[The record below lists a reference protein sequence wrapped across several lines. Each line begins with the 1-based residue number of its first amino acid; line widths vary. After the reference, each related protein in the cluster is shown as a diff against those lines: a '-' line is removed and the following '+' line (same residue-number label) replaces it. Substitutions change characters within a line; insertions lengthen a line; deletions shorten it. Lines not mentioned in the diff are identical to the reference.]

1 MIQRL
6 EYIGGVLYVH
16 TRETSMKT
24 TKAFTHAG
32 HSFDSDTGLAIFGKL
47 PSVPIPAGVPLKD
60 GAVLKMQLV
69 SPEGELKKQ
78 KRTVVL
84 RKGGKDSSILR
95 VAGISRTPAQFS
107 AGDGWQIEVILF
119 RAYFTHTGLQT
130 TVGLTGDIPQW
141 LKDSIK
147 RQAEFWNRMAWIC
160 REARQKCTPA
170 SVEEIKG
177 FIQQTILPA
186 IDTFNDS
193 LGRSRQKLKH
203 PAKLKGEMPGID
215 GLWKFAGQLRKR
227 ADQGRP
233 NPDGLLESVISFAEQ
248 FKPDYTPMNE
258 FQSSVLEIGER
269 EAAALHLK
277 RYEIRPV
284 MQRFLSVLKAR
295 KTRALAWTD
304 GWPSIKYPDSPKA
317 KDWSLTYYFNKAGV
331 KASGLEDGSG
341 IPGLHFEIPKTAAET
356 GHPNLVG
363 SRAKRKLREA
373 VIWVPSGN
381 KEDWRFRFGVLQE
394 RELPENSH
402 IKQWQLSYIDGRLW
416 LGLTVEVQRPV
427 AVAGPTA
434 AGLDI
439 GWRRVEEGIRVG
451 VLFEPEGKTF
461 KEIVLDFQKSPVNHA
476 RRAPFRVNLG
486 PSRWQKRNITR
497 LIPDWKPGDAIP
509 GTFELRP
516 LLAKRR
522 GDLMDKAKAELYKE
536 LGDAVPAWFDK
547 AGKNGLLHLAEE
559 MKDNAAVQNIVNQLA
574 IRDKELGRLISF
586 YMEASTRRL
595 EYGYQQIAHD
605 VLKHLKAKGI
615 TRLVVEL
622 DFLAKVAQEQPE
634 DREGAEHYALKN
646 SQKYRQFA
654 GVKKF
659 VTILV
664 NIARKYGIIVDK
676 LSAINTTRICQY
688 CNHLNPATAKERFQ
702 CEGCERLIDQD
713 RNAGVNLSRFAAD
726 PTIAEMAAKA
736 GIIEL
741 PCLCGPQVDRNRRE
755 VRAGCNF

>member
-32 HSFDSDTGLAIFGKL
+32 HSFDSDTGLASFGKL
-47 PSVPIPAGVPLKD
+47 PSVQMPAGVPLKD
-60 GAVLKMQLV
+60 GAVLNMQLV
-69 SPEGELKKQ
+69 SPGGELKKQ

-84 RKGGKDSSILR
+84 RKGGKDSNIFR

-107 AGDGWQIEVILF
+107 AEDGWQIEVIPF
-119 RAYFTHTGLQT
+119 RAYFTHPGLQT
-130 TVGLTGDIPQW
+130 TVGSTGDIPQW

-147 RQAEFWNRMAWIC
+147 RQTEFWNRMAWIC

-170 SVEEIKG
+170 PVGKIKV
-177 FIQQTILPA
+177 FVQQTILPA

-215 GLWKFAGQLRKR
+215 GLWKFVGQLRKR
-227 ADQGRP
+227 ADKGRS

-248 FKPDYTPMNE
+248 FKPDYTPMIE

-284 MQRFLSVLKAR
+284 MQRFASVLKAR

-317 KDWSLTYYFNKAGV
+317 KDWSLTYYINKAGV

-356 GHPNLVG
+356 GHPNLIG

-381 KEDWRFRFGVLQE
+381 KEDWSSRFGVLQE
-394 RELPENSH
+394 RELTENSH

-416 LGLTVEVQRPV
+416 LGLTVELQRPV

-451 VLFEPEGKTF
+451 VLF
-461 KEIVLDFQKSPVNHA
+461 
-476 RRAPFRVNLG
+476 RVNLG
-486 PSRWQKRNITR
+486 PSRWQKRNITC

-509 GTFELRP
+509 GTFELRS
-516 LLAKRR
+516 LLEKRR
-522 GDLMDKAKAELYKE
+522 GHLMDKAKAELRRE

-559 MKDNAAVQNIVNQLA
+559 MKDNAAVENIVNQLA

-586 YMEASTRRL
+586 SMEASTKRL

-615 TRLVVEL
+615 TRLVVEP

-702 CEGCERLIDQD
+702 CKGCERLIDQD

-736 GIIEL
+736 GII
-741 PCLCGPQVDRNRRE
+741 
-755 VRAGCNF
+755 